1 MHSTYTAFKQG
12 VLTENTGRKM
22 WPARKKHTGGVLGQ
36 LFNIGGMGLII
47 RFRYEF
53 QDIVLL
59 SKYQPG
65 RSYLTQPA
73 SAGSANRY

>member
-22 WPARKKHTGGVLGQ
+22 WPAREKHMGRVLGQ

-47 RFRYEF
+47 LMALDSIMNFKILCNF
-53 QDIVLL
+53 
-59 SKYQPG
+59 
-65 RSYLTQPA
+65 
-73 SAGSANRY
+73 